1 MEVKAQ
7 MGKPT
12 RKLTSAS
19 KRVCLVALE
28 GDFFLPSLRLQLQ
41 ENQRRC
47 PASTRAEAAART
59 PTQPRRLPQGPG
71 PSAILRMRVSLRTR
85 PYAHFPSHLHMRG
98 TWRRGCQPANWQSP
112 QPIAAHGVLM
122 HAPHI
127 LYQSGSGNRPARSR
141 NSQSPGGDMRPYPLS
156 QSK

>member
-41 ENQRRC
+41 ENPVALSRID
-47 PASTRAEAAART
+47 PSGGGSTNPHAAPPLTSGPRAERHTAHARFPAHT
-59 PTQPRRLPQGPG
+59 ALRALSVTSAHARHLEAGMPPR
-71 PSAILRMRVSLRTR
+71 
-85 PYAHFPSHLHMRG
+85 
-98 TWRRGCQPANWQSP
+98 
-112 QPIAAHGVLM
+112 
-122 HAPHI
+122 
-127 LYQSGSGNRPARSR
+127 
-141 NSQSPGGDMRPYPLS
+141 
-156 QSK
+156 